1 MNGAKER
8 GGNRGEHNEN
18 NATHHGRRGCTD
30 CRKRLCERA
39 GPRPGACRPADVA
52 GTAIRA
58 APQRNA
64 PAEKI
69 APSPGTTGQNVDVKG
84 GADGKTG
91 AEIKS
96 DSKARDA
103 QAPGMNTTGQSGR
116 DADKPR
122 AGADDKSGPKA
133 RSSDNERDDV
143 GPEGNQRSG
152 ADTKSDLN
160 RTTGQGAAGSRSQV
174 NLTSEQKT
182 RITTTIKQQ
191 AKPVTNVNFN
201 ISVGTRV
208 PREQIVTYW
217 QPLPT
222 TVVEVY
228 PEWRGYYFILVG
240 GQIVI
245 IEPSSYEIVYVMAA

>member
-1 MNGAKER
+1 MKATLLTTVAAAALIAASGFA
-8 GGNRGEHNEN
+8 
-18 NATHHGRRGCTD
+18 NAQGRD
-30 CRKRLCERA
+30 PAPA
-39 GPRPGACRPADVA
+39 GPQ
-52 GTAIRA
+52 TAPQSA
-58 APQRNA
+58 PAPQRNA

-84 GADGKTG
+84 GADGKAG

-133 RSSDNERDDV
+133 RSSDNERGDADRQKT
-143 GPEGNQRSG
+143 QRSG
-152 ADTKSDLN
+152 ADSKSDLN

-182 RITTTIKQQ
+182 KITTTIKQQ

-201 ISVGTRV
+201 VSVGTRV
-208 PREQIVTYW
+208 PREQVVTYW
-217 QPLPT
+217 QPLPA

-228 PEWRGYYFILVG
+228 PPWRGYYFILVG